1 MKASLDNKNI
11 RMRIKSLTSTFS
23 EKEKRIAEF
32 ILNEPEKVIL
42 GTINQVA
49 TEIDLADSTVFRFCK
64 RLGYNGFQDLKIAL
78 ASEQSTVLNENH
90 EKIEKE
96 DDEKTVL
103 DKIFQSNISIQY
115 SNSIGY
121 SRSHR

>member
-11 RMRIKSLTSTFS
+11 RMRIKSLTSIFS

-32 ILNEPEKVIL
+32 ILNEPEKVIR

-64 RLGYNGFQDLKIAL
+64 RLGYNGFQDLKIA
-78 ASEQSTVLNENH
+78 
-90 EKIEKE
+90 
-96 DDEKTVL
+96 
-103 DKIFQSNISIQY
+103 
-115 SNSIGY
+115 
-121 SRSHR
+121 